1 MVARPSFI
9 QAPTYWQL
17 RAIYDLVRLS
27 RNLVAGRYG
36 DLLPPELAIEF
47 RAANCV
53 CDRQFELPKNLDA
66 FERDLEVLSEVVRS
80 KVELN
85 RSESSQ

>member
-1 MVARPSFI
+1 MGRPSFI

-36 DLLPPELAIEF
+36 NLLPPDLAIEF
-47 RAANCV
+47 RAANCA
-53 CDRQFELPKNLDA
+53 CDRQFQLPENLDA

-80 KVELN
+80 KVEL
-85 RSESSQ
+85 RPTESSQ